1 MGRRTA
7 DGQIKVQEKRGR
19 VKWSPGTRQHLN
31 RCDLVITG
39 QPISSVY
46 SLELEQQARHYG
58 PVLWRITLLNSSL
71 EIPWRA
77 DGPASLDSR
86 KSQQRIVCVY
96 VRGRGDGARNGNDL
110 RERNAN
116 NPAATSRPQSHAQS
130 DGIPRNLR
138 LLSATNS
145 IVTSQSRDA
154 TPSTFYWPP
163 NTTSRTMTAFFF
175 FLFFSC

>member
-46 SLELEQQARHYG
+46 SLELEQQT
-58 PVLWRITLLNSSL
+58 LWAYIIMLLNSSL

-77 DGPASLDSR
+77 DRPASLDSR

-175 FLFFSC
+175 LFFSC